1 MEIPAVIIA
10 IGILIFLAHFS
21 GWLFSFVR
29 IPDVLILMSIGILL
43 GPLLGIVSPD
53 FMGEAGNVL
62 ITISLI
68 IILFEG
74 ALRLRFDS
82 LKKAMLG
89 TVFLALSSFFL
100 TMAGV
105 GILLYQFANF
115 PFLLAFL
122 IGAIVGSNSTALVI
136 PLVERLKIKEKS
148 RTTLFLESG
157 LSDVFSIVFTLAL
170 IASLEIGVFDIAT
183 VTGDILSNLLMA
195 TIIGGVFAFSW
206 SLFLNKVHNMQNSVF
221 ATPAFVFIVFGLTE
235 LLGYSGLIS
244 IISFGIILGNTP
256 LLISSWR
263 EKNNILYNFFH
274 PKPLSSREH
283 TFFSE
288 MVFVIKIFFFTFIGI
303 SLNFDNLSIMLLGIL
318 IAIFIFV
325 IRLFSVIISIPK
337 STPRFD
343 ASIMAVTVPR
353 GLAPAVL
360 ALIPIQK
367 GLEGGVIVQET
378 TYSIIFF
385 SIFFTS
391 VLIFLLHNSAL
402 RKIYAGLLSPFSNE
416 EED

>member
-82 LKKAMLG
+82 LKKAMFG

-105 GILLYQFANF
+105 GILLYQFADF

-136 PLVERLKIKEKS
+136 PLVERLKIKEES

-170 IASLEIGVFDIAT
+170 IASLEIGVFNIAT
-183 VTGDILSNLLMA
+183 VTGDIFSNLLMA
-195 TIIGGVFAFSW
+195 TIMGGVFAFFW

-244 IISFGIILGNTP
+244 IISFGIVLGNTP

-263 EKNNILYNFFH
+263 EKNNILYNAFH

-303 SLNFDNLSIMLLGIL
+303 SLNFENLSIMLLGVL
-318 IAIFIFV
+318 VAIFIFA

-402 RKIYAGLLSPFSNE
+402 RKIYTGLLSPFSNE
-416 EED
+416 KES